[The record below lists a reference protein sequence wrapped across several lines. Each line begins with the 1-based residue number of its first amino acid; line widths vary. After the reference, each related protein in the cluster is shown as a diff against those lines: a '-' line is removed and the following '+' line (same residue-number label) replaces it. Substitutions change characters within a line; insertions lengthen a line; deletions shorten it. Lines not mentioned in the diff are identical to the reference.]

1 MTERKRA
8 YNAAITAVDRFLP
21 SRVVSNHDIEKIVDT
36 SDSWIRER
44 TGISERRF
52 LDGKPTSH
60 MAVEVAKGL
69 LRKRQIEADEVDLI
83 IVATIT
89 PDMVFPSTAC
99 LVQDRIGAERAWG
112 YDLSAACSGFVFA
125 IVAGAQFI
133 ESGAHEKVIVIG
145 ADKMSSIIDVEDR
158 TTYVLFGDGDG
169 GVLLERSETEGEGLV
184 DFELGT
190 DGSGGD
196 NLYMAGGGS
205 KEPASHDSV
214 DRRLHYVRQEGRAVF
229 KVAVTKMAE
238 VSLSVLA
245 ANGLSVDDVD
255 LFIPHQAN
263 GRIITATAERM
274 NLPPEKAYLNVD
286 RYANTTNATIPIAL
300 SEACDTNRLSAGD
313 LMQITAFGGGY
324 TWGSALFRWG
334 AVRDG

>member
-8 YNAAITAVDRFLP
+8 YNAVITAVDRFLP
-21 SRVVSNHDIEKIVDT
+21 SRVVDNHDIEKVVDT

-44 TGISERRF
+44 TGIVERRI

-69 LRKRQIEADEVDLI
+69 LRQRQLEADAIDLI

-89 PDMVFPSTAC
+89 PDMVFPATAC

-133 ESGAHEKVIVIG
+133 ESGAHERVIVIG
-145 ADKMSSIIDVEDR
+145 ADKMSAITNVEDR
-158 TTYVLFGDGDG
+158 TTYVLFGDGAG
-169 GVLLERSETEGEGLV
+169 GVLLERSEREGVGLV
-184 DFELGT
+184 DFELRT

-196 NLYMAGGGS
+196 NLCMPGGGS
-205 KEPASHDSV
+205 KEPASHDTV

-238 VSLSVLA
+238 VSLSVLE
-245 ANGLSVDDVD
+245 ANGLTVDDID
-255 LFIPHQAN
+255 LFVPHQAN
-263 GRIITATAERM
+263 GRIISATAERM
-274 NLPPEKAYLNVD
+274 GLAPEKAFVNVD

-300 SEACDTNRLSAGD
+300 SEAVEADRLAAGD
-313 LMQITAFGGGY
+313 LMQMTAFGGGY

-334 AVRDG
+334 AVGDD